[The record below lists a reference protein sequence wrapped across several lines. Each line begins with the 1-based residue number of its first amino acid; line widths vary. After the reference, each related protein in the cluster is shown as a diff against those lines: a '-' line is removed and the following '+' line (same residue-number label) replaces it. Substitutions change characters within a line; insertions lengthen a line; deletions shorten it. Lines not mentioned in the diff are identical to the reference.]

1 MVTMIPNK
9 GAAVKAVLFDLD
21 NTLYPAERDLFSL
34 IDVRINRYMEEVVA
48 INSEEVDALRRRY
61 WKDYGATLQGLI
73 RHHGVDPEDYLDYV
87 HAVDVS
93 SRLSSDHELQQ
104 AINELRLPSYVFTNG
119 SRCHVERVV
128 TALGLD
134 GLFSGVFDIR
144 IADYQPKPHPAPYQ
158 QVLEILGL
166 SGEQCIMV
174 EDQLQNL
181 RVAKQFGMKTVLV
194 SPGATVEPE
203 SSYVDAQLER
213 SADIGKIVDEWL
225 EAV

>member
-1 MVTMIPNK
+1 MDM
-9 GAAVKAVLFDLD
+9 KAVLFDLD

-34 IDVRINRYMEEVVA
+34 IDVRINRYMEEIVA
-48 INSEEVDALRRRY
+48 IDSEEVDGLRRRY

-73 RHHGVDPEDYLDYV
+73 RHHGIDPEDYLDYV

-93 SRLSSDHELQQ
+93 SRLSSDLELQQ
-104 AINELRLPSYVFTNG
+104 AINNLCLPSYVFTNG
-119 SRCHVERVV
+119 SRCHADRVV

-134 GLFSGVFDIR
+134 GLFSGIFDIR
-144 IADYQPKPHPAPYQ
+144 IAGYQPKPNPAPYQ
-158 QVLEILGL
+158 QVLEHLGF

-181 RVAKQFGMKTVLV
+181 HVAKQFGMKTVLV
-194 SPGATVEPE
+194 GLGSTVVPE
-203 SSYVDAQLER
+203 NNYVDAQLER
-213 SADIGKIVDEWL
+213 SADIGKLVDEWL

>member
-1 MVTMIPNK
+1 M
-9 GAAVKAVLFDLD
+9 KAVLFDLD

-34 IDVRINRYMEEVVA
+34 IDVRINRYMEEVVS
-48 INSEEVDALRRRY
+48 IDSREVDKLRRRY

-73 RHHGVDPEDYLDYV
+73 RHHGIDPEDYLDYV

-104 AINELRLPSYVFTNG
+104 AINGLCLPSYVFTNG
-119 SRCHVERVV
+119 SRCHVDRVV
-128 TALGLD
+128 AALGLD

-144 IADYQPKPHPAPYQ
+144 IADYQPKPNPAPYQ
-158 QVLEILGL
+158 QVLAKLGL
-166 SGEQCIMV
+166 SGAQCIMV

-181 RVAKQFGMKTVLV
+181 QVAKQFGMKTVLV
-194 SPGATVEPE
+194 APGTTVDPKN
-203 SSYVDAQLER
+203 SYVDAQLQR
-213 SADIGKIVDEWL
+213 SADIGKLVDEWL